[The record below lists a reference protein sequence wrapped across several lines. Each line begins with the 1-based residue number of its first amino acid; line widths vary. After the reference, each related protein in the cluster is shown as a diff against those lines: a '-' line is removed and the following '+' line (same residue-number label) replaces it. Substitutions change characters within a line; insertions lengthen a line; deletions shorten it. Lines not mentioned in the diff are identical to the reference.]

1 MGVSWGWGVLMPGLQ
16 GTMKVPGLG
25 EVKKTHLAV
34 AGAAVVG
41 IVGVG
46 YYRKRQQAAIP
57 VTSTQTS
64 TDAFGDTTPTGP
76 GGSNGVTNQFGDP
89 VPAPIVQSP
98 NPGIITNQD
107 WLSAAES
114 LNLGG
119 IPSDSINAACSRI
132 LGGLSVTSAQ
142 ADIYHQVVGIIG
154 PPPQSAP
161 TIKITSTPPPPGAPK
176 VTVTYPV
183 GVAQLGQKTNARG
196 LIQQHSPGATATEVE
211 VALRRTVAD
220 PRNAHY
226 VPYYRSSRGYWP
238 FQAKIYYTYVKRTTA
253 AA

>member
-1 MGVSWGWGVLMPGLQ
+1 MPSKMFQ
-16 GTMKVPGLG
+16 GTVKVPGLG
-25 EVKKTHLAV
+25 DVKKGYLAV
-34 AGAAVVG
+34 AGVAVAT

-46 YYRKRQQAAIP
+46 YYRKRQQANIP

-64 TDAFGDTTPTGP
+64 TDAFGDTTPAGP

-107 WLSAAES
+107 WLSTAQS
-114 LNLGG
+114 LDIG
-119 IPSDSINAACSRI
+119 IPGDSITQACSRI

-142 ADIYHQVVGIIG
+142 ADIYHQVVGVIG
-154 PPPQSAP
+154 PPPQTVP
-161 TIKITSTPPPPGAPK
+161 VIKITSTPPPAKQTLK
-176 VTVTYPV
+176 VDYLV

-226 VPYYRSSRGYWP
+226 LPYYRANKGYWP
-238 FQAKIYYTYVKRTTA
+238 YQAKIYYTYVKRTMVTA
-253 AA
+253 A

>member
-1 MGVSWGWGVLMPGLQ
+1 MPRIFE
-16 GTMKVPGLG
+16 GTVKVPGLG
-25 EVKKTHLAV
+25 DVKKSYLAV
-34 AGAAVVG
+34 AGVAVAT

-46 YYRKRQQAAIP
+46 YYRKRQAAALP
-57 VTSTQTS
+57 VTTAQAT
-64 TDAFGDTTPTGP
+64 TDAFGDTTPLGP

-89 VPAPIVQSP
+89 IPAQIVQSP

-154 PPPQSAP
+154 PPPQSTP
-161 TIKITSTPPPPGAPK
+161 TIKITSTPVPPNAPK
-176 VTVTYPV
+176 IVVTYPV
-183 GVAQLGQKTNARG
+183 GTAQLSNRAGTNARG
-196 LIQQHSPGATATEVE
+196 LIQQHSSPGYTATEIE

-226 VPYYRSSRGYWP
+226 VPYYFTHKGYWP
-238 FQAKIYYTYVKRTTA
+238 YQAKIYYTYVHRA
-253 AA
+253 AAAA

>member
-1 MGVSWGWGVLMPGLQ
+1 MPSKMFQ
-16 GTMKVPGLG
+16 GTVKVPGLG
-25 EVKKTHLAV
+25 EVKKGYLAV
-34 AGAAVVG
+34 AGAAVAT

-57 VTSTQTS
+57 VTTTQAS

-89 VPAPIVQSP
+89 VPGQIVQSV

-107 WLSAAES
+107 WLSEAGT
-114 LNLGG
+114 LNIG
-119 IPSDSINAACSRI
+119 IPDDSITLACSRI
-132 LGGLSVTSAQ
+132 LGGIGVTSAQ
-142 ADIYHQVVGIIG
+142 ADIFHIVVGAIG
-154 PPPQSAP
+154 PPPQGYP
-161 TIKITSTPPPPGAPK
+161 PIKLTSTPLPPKQTLK
-176 VTVTYPV
+176 VEYLV

-211 VALRRTVAD
+211 VALRRTAAD

-226 VPYYRSSRGYWP
+226 MPYYRANKGYWP
-238 FQAKIYYTYVKRTTA
+238 YQAKIYYTYVKRTMVNA
-253 AA
+253 A